1 VGWCAIPTADALD
14 GTTGDTEMKLLD
26 IAQTKY
32 FEHMEKRTFPACFT
46 GTRQFDAWQEVES
59 IAHTKPRAL
68 PCRDCNPIYHKQ
80 MAADGRCALAGV
92 PKITRI
98 MDKA

>member
-1 VGWCAIPTADALD
+1 
-14 GTTGDTEMKLLD
+14 MKLLD
-26 IAQTKY
+26 TAQTAYLDAMDNRK
-32 FEHMEKRTFPACFT
+32 FPACFT
-46 GTRQFDAWQEVES
+46 GSRQFEAWQEVES

-68 PCRDCNPIYHKQ
+68 PCRDCTVSYHRQ
-80 MAADGRCALAGV
+80 MVASGCCAMAGI

>member
-1 VGWCAIPTADALD
+1 
-14 GTTGDTEMKLLD
+14 MKLLD
-26 IAQTKY
+26 TAQTKY
-32 FEHMEKRTFPACFT
+32 LDSMEKRAFPACFT
-46 GTRQFDAWQEVES
+46 GSKQFEAWQEVES

-68 PCRDCNPIYHKQ
+68 PCRDCAVDYHKR
-80 MAADGRCALAGV
+80 MVMEGRCALAGI

>member
-1 VGWCAIPTADALD
+1 
-14 GTTGDTEMKLLD
+14 MKLLET
-26 IAQTKY
+26 AQEKY
-32 FEHMEKRTFPACFT
+32 LDSMDGRKFPACFK
-46 GTRQFDAWQEVES
+46 GTRQFEAWQEVES

-68 PCRDCNPIYHKQ
+68 PCRDCVVDYHKR
-80 MAADGRCALAGV
+80 MVAEGRCALAGI

>member
-1 VGWCAIPTADALD
+1 
-14 GTTGDTEMKLLD
+14 MKLLD
-26 IAQTKY
+26 VAQTKY
-32 FEHMEKRTFPACFT
+32 LDSMIHSSFPACFS
-46 GTRQFDAWQEVES
+46 GSRQFEAWQEVES

-68 PCRDCNPIYHKQ
+68 PCRDCTVEYHSQ
-80 MAADGRCALAGV
+80 MVEAHRCALAGI

>member
-1 VGWCAIPTADALD
+1 
-14 GTTGDTEMKLLD
+14 MKLLD

-32 FEHMEKRTFPACFT
+32 LDSMDGRKFPACFR
-46 GTRQFDAWQEVES
+46 GSRQFEAWQEVES

-68 PCRDCNPIYHKQ
+68 PCRDCAIPYHKS
-80 MAADGRCALAGV
+80 MVEAGRCALAGI

>member
-1 VGWCAIPTADALD
+1 
-14 GTTGDTEMKLLD
+14 MKLLD

-32 FEHMEKRTFPACFT
+32 LDSMDKRHFPACFE
-46 GTRQFDAWQEVES
+46 GKRQFENWQAVES

-68 PCRDCNPIYHKQ
+68 PCRDCAVDYHKR
-80 MAADGRCALAGV
+80 MVAEGRCALAGI

>member
-1 VGWCAIPTADALD
+1 
-14 GTTGDTEMKLLD
+14 MKLLD
-26 IAQTKY
+26 TAQQMY
-32 FEHMEKRTFPACFT
+32 LDSMEKRAFPACFT
-46 GTRQFDAWQEVES
+46 GSRQFEAWQEVES

-68 PCRDCNPIYHKQ
+68 PCRDCTVDYHRQ
-80 MAADGRCALAGV
+80 MVEQERCALAGI